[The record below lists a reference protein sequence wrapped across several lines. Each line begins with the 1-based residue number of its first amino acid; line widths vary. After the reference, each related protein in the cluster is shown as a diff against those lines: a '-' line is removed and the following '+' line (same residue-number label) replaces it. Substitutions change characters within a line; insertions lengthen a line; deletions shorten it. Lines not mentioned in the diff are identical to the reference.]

1 MKVLGIGDNVCDVYV
16 HQKRMYPGGQALNF
30 AVNAKMLGAESEFLG
45 VFGTDL
51 IAACVKQALQ
61 TYGIPFPRSRTY
73 PGDNGYARVTL
84 DHGERVF
91 LDSNKGGVIQTH
103 PLRFDREDLDYIA
116 DFFLV
121 HTTNNGFLDNEL
133 PKLRQTGVLLSYDF
147 SYRWTE
153 KARLDRVC
161 PYLDFAFLSC
171 AELTESELEKLCH
184 SMHARGVRF
193 VCATRGSNGAV
204 AFDGIRFYRQ
214 PADYV
219 YPVDTMGAGDAF
231 ATAFLVE
238 TGNKLLDSGKSAW
251 LDHCWR
257 EEVLTNALQHAA
269 AFSAKACLRHGSFD
283 CARQIPA
290 ELSERLLQTT

>member
-73 PGDNGYARVTL
+73 SGDNGYARVTL

-121 HTTNNGFLDNEL
+121 HTTNNGFWIMSCRNFVKPE
-133 PKLRQTGVLLSYDF
+133 S
-147 SYRWTE
+147 S
-153 KARLDRVC
+153 
-161 PYLDFAFLSC
+161 FL
-171 AELTESELEKLCH
+171 TIFPIGGQK
-184 SMHARGVRF
+184 R
-193 VCATRGSNGAV
+193 
-204 AFDGIRFYRQ
+204 
-214 PADYV
+214 
-219 YPVDTMGAGDAF
+219 
-231 ATAFLVE
+231 
-238 TGNKLLDSGKSAW
+238 SAW
-251 LDHCWR
+251 IGFAPTWTLPSC
-257 EEVLTNALQHAA
+257 
-269 AFSAKACLRHGSFD
+269 
-283 CARQIPA
+283 PA
-290 ELSERLLQTT
+290 QS

>member
-73 PGDNGYARVTL
+73 SGDNGYARVTL

-116 DFFLV
+116 DFFWCIRRTMV
-121 HTTNNGFLDNEL
+121 FWIMSCRNFVKPESSFLTIF
-133 PKLRQTGVLLSYDF
+133 PIGGQR
-147 SYRWTE
+147 R
-153 KARLDRVC
+153 
-161 PYLDFAFLSC
+161 
-171 AELTESELEKLCH
+171 
-184 SMHARGVRF
+184 
-193 VCATRGSNGAV
+193 
-204 AFDGIRFYRQ
+204 
-214 PADYV
+214 
-219 YPVDTMGAGDAF
+219 
-231 ATAFLVE
+231 
-238 TGNKLLDSGKSAW
+238 SAW
-251 LDHCWR
+251 IGFAPTWTLPSC
-257 EEVLTNALQHAA
+257 
-269 AFSAKACLRHGSFD
+269 
-283 CARQIPA
+283 PA
-290 ELSERLLQTT
+290 QS